1 MRESNGK
8 SVMNRETVVVH
19 QRLAGAIQQF
29 SYDLSLTFTPT
40 YVVVRNVSYGNGAG
54 VAGILHSIRT
64 PWIKSKDDI
73 LLTFTDDVDV
83 PYQSN
88 PQSHFE
94 IQHPGSIMNGQMTFY
109 ISALTNGV
117 GANTATGDIAFT
129 LEFCKEQKERDIADV
144 IITQMTQLTAT
155 LVRHQAQSVSV
166 FMPPGDKGGI
176 TYSDAQN
183 LAVPNLPHDSKERGL
198 LAREQRGGLDLPD
211 RRNAHDQVDPIPDVH
226 RELESPDLDEIRTG
240 QQDGLKQI

>member
-1 MRESNGK
+1 
-8 SVMNRETVVVH
+8 MNRETVVVH

-29 SYDLSLTFTPT
+29 SYDLSLAFTPD

-64 PWIKSKDDI
+64 PWVESKDDI

-88 PQSHFE
+88 PQSHFK
-94 IQHPGSIMNGQMTFY
+94 INHPGSIMNGQMTFY
-109 ISALTNGV
+109 VSALTNGIV
-117 GANTATGDIAFT
+117 ANTATGDIAFT

-144 IITQMTQLTAT
+144 IITQMTQLTTT

-176 TYSDAQN
+176 TYSEAQN
-183 LAVPNLPHDSKERGL
+183 LAVPHLPDSKKRGEF
-198 LAREQRGGLDLPD
+198 ARELRGGLDLPD
-211 RRNAHDQVDPIPDVH
+211 RRNTHDQVDPIPDVH
-226 RELESPDLDEIRTG
+226 RELESPDLDEIRTAPVIDQG
-240 QQDGLKQI
+240 DDSLKQN